1 MLNYLIKVPI
11 LKRLIPSISIKILK
25 YLGKNR
31 GYFRVQN
38 LEMFLDFL
46 DPIDREI
53 ILKQNFESEE
63 IEFLI
68 KKIKFY
74 KIKNFLDIGANCGF
88 YSIFVTKNNSMVN
101 TIAFEP
107 NQEAFYKLKKTL
119 KKNSILSKKIKLFNY
134 GLSDVNS
141 KLNMI
146 SVIKHGYAQTGG
158 SAVEGK
164 FIKDKHKISLQNFYK
179 GDDKLKFK
187 KSKLAIKIDVE
198 GHELR
203 VLEGIKKIIK
213 KNNCIIQI
221 EIFKKNFKK
230 VNKFLKTNKFKLFYK
245 VNQRSNFFYKN
256 FH

>member
-1 MLNYLIKVPI
+1 MINYLINLPI

-25 YLGKNR
+25 YLAKNR

-88 YSIFVTKNNSMVN
+88 YSIFVTKKNSMLK

-107 NQEAFYKLKKTL
+107 NQEAFFKLKKTL
-119 KKNSILSKKIKLFNY
+119 KKNSVLSKRIKLYNF
-134 GLSDVNS
+134 GLSSANS
-141 KLNMI
+141 KLKI
-146 SVIKHGYAQTGG
+146 KSFIKHGYAQT
-158 SAVEGK
+158 SSSIVEGK
-164 FIKDKHKISLQNFYK
+164 FIKDKHKISLENFYK
-179 GDDKLKFK
+179 GDEKLKFK
-187 KSKLAIKIDVE
+187 NSKLAIKIDVE

-203 VLEGIKKIIK
+203 VLKGIKKLIK

-221 EIFKKNFKK
+221 EIFKKNFKQ
-230 VNKFLKTNKFKLFYK
+230 VNKFLKNNKFKIFYK

-256 FH
+256 FY